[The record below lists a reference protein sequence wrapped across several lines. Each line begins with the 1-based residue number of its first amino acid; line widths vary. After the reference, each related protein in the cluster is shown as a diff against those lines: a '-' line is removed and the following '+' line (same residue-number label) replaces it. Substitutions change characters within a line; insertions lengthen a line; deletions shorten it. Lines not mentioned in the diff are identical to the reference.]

1 MWLITPIPCSRR
13 LFLKKT
19 GQFAAGALLAG
30 VSTKAPAIEHAE
42 YFAAGGFAASY
53 ARLFNGQT
61 VIDSDSLAMTLPETA
76 EDGAVVPIT
85 ISSDLDNIERL
96 YLFAD
101 KNPTPL
107 IAEFELTPWV
117 TTYLTARIKLAES
130 CNVILIARRGDQLLR
145 CSRWVKVVHGGCGVG

>member
-1 MWLITPIPCSRR
+1 MWLIKPMPSSRR

-19 GQFAAGALLAG
+19 GTLAAGALLAG
-30 VSTKAPAIEHAE
+30 VSAKALAIEHTQ
-42 YFAAGGFAASY
+42 YFAAGDFAASY
-53 ARLFNGQT
+53 ARLFAGQT
-61 VIDSDSLAMTLPETA
+61 VIDSDLLEMSLPDIA

-85 ISSDLDNIERL
+85 ISSDLDDVERL

-107 IAEFELTPWV
+107 VAEFELTPLV
-117 TTYLTARIKLAES
+117 STYLTARIKLAES

-145 CSRWVKVVHGGCGVG
+145 RSRWVKVVHGGCGVG